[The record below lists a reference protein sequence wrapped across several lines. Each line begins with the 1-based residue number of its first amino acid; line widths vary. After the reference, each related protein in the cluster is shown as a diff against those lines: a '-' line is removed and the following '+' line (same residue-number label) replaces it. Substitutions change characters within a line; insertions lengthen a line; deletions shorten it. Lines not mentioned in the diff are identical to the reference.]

1 VIDDPLD
8 VFVRSATATPDLS
21 DRRVQTMMRGVM
33 TRLDQPQQ
41 KDPSWTAA
49 AWRILRTPL
58 PRYAVQMLTAA
69 LFGVL
74 FGSAIPQSGDRG
86 QQQPLV
92 SLISASAPSQPLG
105 F

>member
-1 VIDDPLD
+1 MIEDPLD
-8 VFVRSATATPDLS
+8 AFMRSAAPSSDLS
-21 DRRVQTMMRGVM
+21 DRRVQTMIAGVM
-33 TRLDQPQQ
+33 ARLDRPQH
-41 KDPSWTAA
+41 KRPSWTAA
-49 AWRILRTPL
+49 WWILRTPL

-74 FGSAIPQSGDRG
+74 FGSAIPKSDDRG

>member
-1 VIDDPLD
+1 MIDDPLD
-8 VFVRSATATPDLS
+8 AFVRSAAPSPDIS
-21 DRRVQTMMRGVM
+21 DRRVQSMIGGVM
-33 TRLDQPQQ
+33 TRLDQPLQ
-41 KDPSWTAA
+41 KAPSWTAA
-49 AWRILRTPL
+49 WWVLQTPL

-74 FGSAIPQSGDRG
+74 FGSTFPQSDDTG